1 MKLFK
6 STAFIVSSLVC
17 ISFTHSLQAQ
27 GMIYKNQ
34 RGSIMELVLHPQDGN
49 VGTITGTFTTAVGN
63 CKTDMGVAMPITGFV
78 NGNAISVSINFPHCK
93 QVVAM
98 TGHLLEENNTL
109 YTLWLDASQSA
120 DPMKKDWTANIS
132 GADYYQ
138 REKK

>member
-6 STAFIVSSLVC
+6 SAIVVATSFLC
-17 ISFTHSLQAQ
+17 ASFTQISLAQ

-34 RGSIMELVLHPQDGN
+34 RGSIMELVLHPQEGN
-49 VGTITGTFTTAVGN
+49 TGAITGSFTTAVGN
-63 CKTDMGVAMPITGFV
+63 CKSDIGVAMPLTGFF
-78 NGNAISVSINFPHCK
+78 NGNTISISVNFPHCK

-109 YTLWLDASQSA
+109 YTLWLDAAQSV

-132 GADYYQ
+132 GADYYK
-138 REKK
+138 RENK